1 MWKNVYNY
9 GMTSDIN
16 VVQDQSFEQ
25 KQAVSQTQNVE
36 QAQTPGQSENQGQ
49 SPTSDQA
56 QNRAYIDS
64 FLNYLKDVR
73 GYSEKTVISYAHDL
87 KRLDDFL
94 VRYKLAVK
102 DMVYEDA
109 RSFVAELY
117 DEGLSPASINR
128 ILSGNRMF
136 FRSLLENGVVKSD
149 PFKRVSGAKKT
160 RKLPTVLA
168 REEVEMILNSPVSDY
183 TSLME
188 VTMFNIFYST
198 GCRLSEVLGM
208 KISDIDF
215 NSQRVLVTGKGNKQ
229 RFVFLTQRAK
239 EMLEQ
244 YLPERARII
253 EENKVEDD
261 GTVLINSKGKK
272 LPLSTVHSIF
282 DKYRLRLGLTKKF
295 TPHVFRHSF
304 ATHLIDNDSDIRVV
318 QVLLGH
324 ESIGTTQIYTHVTS
338 KRLEEVYRNSHPHG
352 RIEE

>member
-1 MWKNVYNY
+1 MDV
-9 GMTSDIN
+9 D
-16 VVQDQSFEQ
+16 
-25 KQAVSQTQNVE
+25 KQT
-36 QAQTPGQSENQGQ
+36 
-49 SPTSDQA
+49 

-64 FLNYLKDVR
+64 FLQYLKDVQ

-94 VRYKLAVK
+94 VSHDLSVTE
-102 DMVYEDA
+102 MVYEDA
-109 RSFVAELY
+109 RAFVADLY
-117 DEGLSPASINR
+117 DQDLSPASINR

-136 FRSLLENGVVKSD
+136 FRSLLENSVVKVD
-149 PFKRVSGAKKT
+149 PFKRVSGAKNT
-160 RKLPTVLA
+160 RKIPTVLA
-168 REEVEMILNSPVSDY
+168 REEIEKILSCPTDDY

-188 VTMFNIFYST
+188 VTMFNLFYST

-215 NSQRVLVTGKGNKQ
+215 DTRRVIVTGKGNKQ
-229 RFVFLTQRAK
+229 RYVFLTKRAV
-239 EMLEQ
+239 EILREYLEQ
-244 YLPERARII
+244 RQEVINRFKI
-253 EENKVEDD
+253 VDD
-261 GTVLINSKGKK
+261 GIVLINNKGKK

-324 ESIGTTQIYTHVTS
+324 ESIGTTQIYTHVTG

-352 RIEE
+352 RNDK

>member
-1 MWKNVYNY
+1 MDV
-9 GMTSDIN
+9 D
-16 VVQDQSFEQ
+16 
-25 KQAVSQTQNVE
+25 KQT
-36 QAQTPGQSENQGQ
+36 
-49 SPTSDQA
+49 

-64 FLNYLKDVR
+64 FLQYLKDVQ

-94 VRYKLAVK
+94 VSHDLSVT

-109 RSFVAELY
+109 RAFVADLY
-117 DEGLSPASINR
+117 DQDLSPASINR

-136 FRSLLENGVVKSD
+136 FRSLLENSVIKVD
-149 PFKRVSGAKKT
+149 PFKRVSGAKNT
-160 RKLPTVLA
+160 RKIPTVLA
-168 REEVEMILNSPVSDY
+168 REEIEKILSCPTDDY

-188 VTMFNIFYST
+188 VTMFNLFYST

-215 NSQRVLVTGKGNKQ
+215 DTRRVIVTGKGNKQ
-229 RFVFLTQRAK
+229 RYVFLTKRAVDILK
-239 EMLEQ
+239 EYLEQ
-244 YLPERARII
+244 RQDVINRFKI
-253 EENKVEDD
+253 VDD
-261 GTVLINSKGKK
+261 GTVLINNKGKK

-324 ESIGTTQIYTHVTS
+324 ESIGTTQIYTHVTG
-338 KRLEEVYRNSHPHG
+338 KRLEQVYRNSHPHG
-352 RIEE
+352 RNDK

>member
-1 MWKNVYNY
+1 MEA
-9 GMTSDIN
+9 D
-16 VVQDQSFEQ
+16 VQ
-25 KQAVSQTQNVE
+25 T
-36 QAQTPGQSENQGQ
+36 
-49 SPTSDQA
+49 

-64 FLNYLKDVR
+64 FLTYLKDVQ

-87 KRLDDFL
+87 KRLDDYL
-94 VRYKLAVK
+94 VSHKMDVTEMA
-102 DMVYEDA
+102 YEDA
-109 RSFVAELY
+109 RSFVADLY
-117 DEGLSPASINR
+117 DQGLSPASINR

-136 FRSLLENGVVKSD
+136 FRSLLENSVVKSD
-149 PFKRVSGAKKT
+149 PFKRVSGAKNT
-160 RKLPTVLA
+160 RKIPTVLA
-168 REEVEMILNSPVSDY
+168 REEIEKILSCPTEDY

-198 GCRLSEVLGM
+198 GCRLSEVLDM
-208 KISDIDF
+208 RISDIDF
-215 NSQRVLVTGKGNKQ
+215 GSRRILVTGKGNKQ
-229 RFVFLTQRAK
+229 RYVFLTNRAK
-239 EMLEQ
+239 EMLET
-244 YLPERARII
+244 YLPQRKEVIARC
-253 EENKVEDD
+253 KTEDD

-324 ESIGTTQIYTHVTS
+324 ESIGTTQIYTHVTG

-352 RIEE
+352 RNDE

>member
-1 MWKNVYNY
+1 MDV
-9 GMTSDIN
+9 D
-16 VVQDQSFEQ
+16 
-25 KQAVSQTQNVE
+25 KQT
-36 QAQTPGQSENQGQ
+36 
-49 SPTSDQA
+49 

-64 FLNYLKDVR
+64 FLQYLKDVQ

-94 VRYKLAVK
+94 VSHDLSVTE
-102 DMVYEDA
+102 MVYEDA
-109 RSFVAELY
+109 RAFVADLY
-117 DEGLSPASINR
+117 DQDLSPASINR

-136 FRSLLENGVVKSD
+136 FRSLLENSVVKVD
-149 PFKRVSGAKKT
+149 PFKRVSGAKNT
-160 RKLPTVLA
+160 RKIPTVLA
-168 REEVEMILNSPVSDY
+168 REEIEMILSSPTDDY

-188 VTMFNIFYST
+188 VTMFNLFYST

-215 NSQRVLVTGKGNKQ
+215 DTRRVIVTGKGNKQ
-229 RFVFLTQRAK
+229 RYVFLTKRAV
-239 EMLEQ
+239 EMLDK
-244 YLPERARII
+244 YLKERQDVI
-253 EENKVEDD
+253 NKFKIFDD
-261 GTVLINSKGKK
+261 GTVLINNKGKK

-324 ESIGTTQIYTHVTS
+324 ESIGTTQIYTHVTG

-352 RIEE
+352 RNDK

>member
-1 MWKNVYNY
+1 MDV
-9 GMTSDIN
+9 D
-16 VVQDQSFEQ
+16 
-25 KQAVSQTQNVE
+25 KQT
-36 QAQTPGQSENQGQ
+36 
-49 SPTSDQA
+49 

-64 FLNYLKDVR
+64 FLRYLKDVQ

-94 VRYKLAVK
+94 VSHDLSVTE
-102 DMVYEDA
+102 MVYEDA
-109 RSFVAELY
+109 RAFVADLY
-117 DEGLSPASINR
+117 DQDLSPASINR

-136 FRSLLENGVVKSD
+136 FRSLLENSVVKVD
-149 PFKRVSGAKKT
+149 PFKRVSGAKNT
-160 RKLPTVLA
+160 RKIPTVLA
-168 REEVEMILNSPVSDY
+168 REEIEMILSSPTDDY

-188 VTMFNIFYST
+188 VTMFNLFYST

-215 NSQRVLVTGKGNKQ
+215 DTRRVIVTGKGNKQ
-229 RFVFLTQRAK
+229 RYVFLTKRAV
-239 EMLEQ
+239 EMLDK
-244 YLPERARII
+244 YLKERQDVI
-253 EENKVEDD
+253 NKFKIVDD
-261 GTVLINSKGKK
+261 GTVLINNKGKK

-324 ESIGTTQIYTHVTS
+324 ESIGTTQIYTHVTG

-352 RIEE
+352 RNDK